1 MRFIFI
7 VSGAKTFNMD
17 FTKFKIAGIV
27 GIVIGI
33 ALLGI
38 SFYVGFS
45 IGENQTP
52 SILEVEGLSGK
63 TIGQPNDV
71 DFSLFWDTWKLVEER
86 FVNRDS
92 LDRQD
97 MVFGAVTGM
106 VKSLDDP
113 YTVFFEPKEAKIF
126 KEDINGSFEG
136 IGAEIG
142 IRKEVLTIISPLE
155 NSPAQIAGLRAGDKV
170 IRIDDEPTEGI
181 TLLNAVNKIRG
192 KKGTAVNF
200 TILRGGE
207 EVKEISVIRDKI
219 IIPVLSWQMKEGNI
233 VHLELFSF
241 SQQATKK
248 FREAL
253 LEILRN
259 PTEKMVLDL
268 RNNPGGFLEVAQEL
282 LGWFVEP
289 GEIIAKEDF
298 GEGKRTNEY
307 RAIGN
312 GALRNFDI
320 VVLINKGSASASEIM
335 AGALRDIRGI
345 ELVGEKSFGKGSI
358 QQVENLSGGSSIKI
372 TIAKWLTP
380 SGVSISEEGLDPD
393 IEVEM
398 TSEDIDEG
406 RDPQL
411 DRALEIIKRL

>member
-1 MRFIFI
+1 
-7 VSGAKTFNMD
+7 
-17 FTKFKIAGIV
+17 
-27 GIVIGI
+27 
-33 ALLGI
+33 
-38 SFYVGFS
+38 
-45 IGENQTP
+45 
-52 SILEVEGLSGK
+52 
-63 TIGQPNDV
+63 
-71 DFSLFWDTWKLVEER
+71 
-86 FVNRDS
+86 
-92 LDRQD
+92 
-97 MVFGAVTGM
+97 
-106 VKSLDDP
+106 
-113 YTVFFEPKEAKIF
+113 
-126 KEDINGSFEG
+126 
-136 IGAEIG
+136 
-142 IRKEVLTIISPLE
+142 
-155 NSPAQIAGLRAGDKV
+155 V
-170 IRIDDEPTEGI
+170 IRIDDEPTEVI

-207 EVKEISVIRDKI
+207 EVKDISVIRDKI
-219 IIPVLSWQMKEGNI
+219 IIPVLSWQMKEDNI

-241 SQQATKK
+241 SQQATTK

-259 PTEKMVLDL
+259 PTEKMILDL

-289 GEIIAKEDF
+289 GEVIAKEDF
-298 GEGKRTNEY
+298 GEGKRINEY

-320 VVLINKGSASASEIM
+320 IVLINKGSASASEIM

-345 ELVGEKSFGKGSI
+345 KLVGEKSFGKGSI
-358 QQVENLSGGSSIKI
+358 QQVENLSSGSSIKV

-380 SGVSISEEGLDPD
+380 SGISISEEGLEPD

-398 TSEDIDEG
+398 TSEDIDEE